1 MSVSAQ
7 DIAKMEHARKNA
19 RKEFYKALLEQFCR
33 KIKTSVQL
41 GQRECLLTV
50 PVFLVGFPKYDLPT
64 TVRYMCRQ
72 LERLGYIVNLV
83 GPLDIKVWWKKPP
96 VHQMLP
102 EEVEEVELPSLVN
115 LQKMA
120 SSLRKKPTK

>member
-7 DIAKMEHARKNA
+7 DIAKMEHARKSA

-41 GQRECLLTV
+41 GQRECMLTV
-50 PVFLVGFPKYDLPT
+50 PVFLVGFPRYDLPT

-72 LERLGYIVNLV
+72 LQRLGYIVNLV

-96 VHQMLP
+96 AHQMLP

-120 SSLRKKPTK
+120 STLRKKPR

>member
-7 DIAKMEHARKNA
+7 DIAKMENSRKSA

-41 GQRECLLTV
+41 GQKECVLTV
-50 PVFLVGFPKYDLPT
+50 PVFLIGFPRHDLPT

-72 LERLGYIVNLV
+72 LHRLGYIINLI

-96 VHQMLP
+96 IHQMLP
-102 EEVEEVELPSLVN
+102 EEVELPSLVN

-120 SSLRKKPTK
+120 SKLRKK